1 MVADVFLVIG
11 AGSIGQRHARNL
23 AALDQKVD
31 LISYRDFDAGAI
43 ARRTDVA
50 GVVIATATP
59 IRLSLIK
66 LCVAQDWPFYVE
78 KPLGWTKDQIADIYT
93 AAAPVAARSM
103 VGFMMRYHPA
113 VRALAALDL
122 SDIYS
127 FAFEIGHDVRQWRAN
142 WSFAQSY
149 ASDPAGGGVLLDL
162 CHELDIAHCL
172 FPDAKITSAASLD
185 HRDFAGVDFAT
196 RISLAAPLGSV
207 AMDYLSPVS
216 QRKGQL
222 RGTGQVI
229 DLDLLSPAFTRDDG
243 TGAHRTAFD
252 FDRNDMFLATMADF
266 IALAT
271 GQATSDNPLMPRF
284 STVRES
290 CDLIADAWQART
302 FTGQV
307 DVAF

>member
-23 AALDQKVD
+23 AALGQKVD
-31 LISYRDFDAGAI
+31 LIPYREFDADAV
-43 ARRTDVA
+43 AKRTDVA
-50 GVVIATATP
+50 GVIIATATP
-59 IRLSLIK
+59 IRLSLIA
-66 LCVAQDWPFYVE
+66 LCAAQDWPFYVE

-93 AAAPVAARSM
+93 AAAPVADRSM

-113 VRALAALDL
+113 VIALAALDL

-149 ASDPAGGGVLLDL
+149 ASNAAGGGVLLDL

-172 FPDAKITSAASLD
+172 FPQATVTGAASLD
-185 HRDFAGVDFAT
+185 HPDFAGVDFAT

-216 QRKGQL
+216 LRKGQL

-229 DLDLLSPAFTRDDG
+229 DLDLLAPAFTRDDG
-243 TGAHRTAFD
+243 TGPQTRTFD
-252 FDRNDMFLATMADF
+252 FDRNDMFLAVMADF

-271 GQATSDNPLMPRF
+271 GQPPSDNPLTPRL
-284 STVRES
+284 STVRAS
-290 CDLIADAWQART
+290 CDLIAEAWQARQ

>member
-31 LISYRDFDAGAI
+31 LIPYRDFDADAV
-43 ARRTDVA
+43 AKRTDVA
-50 GVVIATATP
+50 GVIIATATP
-59 IRLSLIK
+59 IRLSLIA
-66 LCVAQDWPFYVE
+66 LCAAQDWPFYVE
-78 KPLGWTKDQIADIYT
+78 KPLGWTKDQIADIYA
-93 AAAPVAARSM
+93 AAAPVSDRSM

-113 VRALAALDL
+113 VRALAQLDL

-127 FAFEIGHDVRQWRAN
+127 FAFEIGHDVRQWRQN

-149 ASDPAGGGVLLDL
+149 ASDAEGGGVLLDL

-172 FPDAKITSAASLD
+172 FPAAAIASATSLD
-185 HRDFAGVDFAT
+185 HPVFAGVDFAT
-196 RISLAAPLGSV
+196 RISLAAPLGTV

-216 QRKGQL
+216 LRKGQL

-229 DLDLLSPAFTRDDG
+229 DLDLLAPAFTRDV
-243 TGAHRTAFD
+243 GAGPQTTAFD
-252 FDRNDMFLATMADF
+252 FDRNDMFLAVMADF
-266 IALAT
+266 IAIAT
-271 GQATSDNPLMPRF
+271 GQSPSDNPLMPRF
-284 STVRES
+284 STVRAS
-290 CDLIADAWQART
+290 CDLIAEAWQARQ